1 MLRTLTSTFKFKI
14 MSTKAKK
21 GIVITNARMIDGTG
35 QDPVENTVIFI
46 EGERIKNITTKDV
59 LNGQPLDDYFEIDVK
74 GKTVLPGLIEG
85 HYHISYTDVLELSDL
100 DLKLPPEEC
109 TVLAA
114 QNGELILRCGYT
126 SVFSAGAL
134 HRVDVALRDLIEAGR
149 MVGPRLL
156 ASGRD
161 ICPTSGMLDWNPSYW
176 KLGMDGLAIFADG
189 VDEVRKAARQIMRDR
204 ANMIKVY
211 LTGEGLLRPWMPQEE
226 TMMTKEELA
235 AVTDEARRR
244 NRMVMAH
251 SRGADGVKLC
261 VETGVHVIHHATM
274 ADQEAI
280 DMIAA
285 NKEKHF
291 VVPAL
296 GLTYATANYA
306 ADYGVP
312 EAVVKDGLHQEEY
325 DEGCK
330 VMKKLK
336 DAGVRVLPGGDYGF
350 AWCPHGLEARD
361 MELFVRDMGFTPME
375 TLVAATKWGSE
386 IMRMEDDVGTLETGK
401 FADILVVEG
410 DPLEDITLFQ
420 DRSNIQLVM
429 KGGDIMCNQLGLPQL
444 LTPEHTI
451 EEHRA
456 RVEKTLGYKPGPLG
470 NPEVSESAAQK
481 KRNDMFAQLLA
492 RT

>member
-1 MLRTLTSTFKFKI
+1 
-14 MSTKAKK
+14 MSTKQKK

-35 QDPVENTVIFI
+35 KDPVENSAIFI
-46 EGERIKNITTKDV
+46 QGERIESINTMDA
-59 LNGQPLDDYFEIDVK
+59 LDGRSLEDYFEIDVK

-189 VDEVRKAARQIMRDR
+189 VDEVRKAAREIMRDR
-204 ANMIKVY
+204 ANMIKIY

-226 TMMTKEELA
+226 TMMTKEEVA

-251 SRGADGVKLC
+251 SRGADGVKIC
-261 VETGVHVIHHATM
+261 VETGVDVIHHATL

-280 DMIAA
+280 DMIIA

-296 GLTYATANYA
+296 GLTWATAKNA
-306 ADYGVP
+306 ADCGVP
-312 EAVVKDGLHQEEY
+312 EAVVKAGFYQEEY

-336 DAGVRVLPGGDYGF
+336 DGGVRVLPGGDYGF
-350 AWCPHGLEARD
+350 AWCPHGNEAKD
-361 MELFVRDMGFTPME
+361 LELFVNDMGFTPME

-386 IMRMEDDVGTLETGK
+386 IMRMEDDVGTLEVGK
-401 FADILVVEG
+401 YADVLVVEG
-410 DPLEDITLFQ
+410 DPLKDITLFQ
-420 DRSNIQLVM
+420 DRSNIQMVM
-429 KGGDIMCNQLGLPQL
+429 KGGDIMCNQLGLPQM

-456 RVEKTLGYKPGPLG
+456 RVEETLGYKPGSLG
-470 NPEVSESAAQK
+470 NPEVSESALQK
-481 KRNDMFAQLLA
+481 KRNEMFAQLLA

>member
-1 MLRTLTSTFKFKI
+1 
-14 MSTKAKK
+14 MSTERKK
-21 GIVITNARMIDGTG
+21 GLVFTNARMIDGTG
-35 QDPVENTVIFI
+35 QDPVDNSVIFI
-46 EGERIKNITTKDV
+46 QGERIESITTMDG
-59 LNGQPLDDYFEIDVK
+59 LNGRSLDDYYEIDVK

-85 HYHISYTDVLELSDL
+85 HFHISYTDVLELSDL
-100 DLKLPPEEC
+100 DLKLPAEEC

-134 HRVDVALRDLIEAGR
+134 HRVDVALRDLIEAGK
-149 MVGPRLL
+149 MIGPRLL

-176 KLGMDGLAIFADG
+176 KLGMSGLAIFADG
-189 VDEVRKAARQIMRDR
+189 ADEVRKAAREIMRDR
-204 ANMIKVY
+204 ANMIKIY

-226 TMMTKEELA
+226 TMMTREEVA

-251 SRGADGVKLC
+251 SRGADGVKIC
-261 VETGVHVIHHATM
+261 VETGVDVIHHATM

-280 DMIAA
+280 EMIIE

-296 GLTYATANYA
+296 GLTWATANFA
-306 ADYGVP
+306 VDYGVP
-312 EAVVKDGLHQEEY
+312 EAVVTEGLHQEEY
-325 DEGCK
+325 EQGCK
-330 VMKKLK
+330 VMKQLNE
-336 DAGVRVLPGGDYGF
+336 AGVRVLPGGDYGV
-350 AWCPHGLEARD
+350 AWCPHGNDAKDL
-361 MELFVRDMGFTPME
+361 ELFVRDMGFTPME
-375 TLVAATKWGSE
+375 VLVAATKWGSE
-386 IMRMEDDVGTLETGK
+386 IMRMEDDVGTLEAGK
-401 FADILVVEG
+401 YADILVVEG

-420 DRSNIQLVM
+420 DRSNIQMVM
-429 KGGDIMCNQLGLPQL
+429 KGGDIMCNQLGLPQML
-444 LTPEHTI
+444 AVEHTMK
-451 EEHRA
+451 EHHA
-456 RVEKTLGYKPGPLG
+456 RVEETLGYKPGSLG

-481 KRNDMFAQLLA
+481 KRNEMFTQLLA

>member
-1 MLRTLTSTFKFKI
+1 
-14 MSTKAKK
+14 MSTQAKK

-46 EGERIKNITTKDV
+46 EGERIKTITTKDA
-59 LNGQPLDDYFEIDVK
+59 LDGQPLEDYYEIDLK

-85 HYHISYTDVLELSDL
+85 HFHISYTDVLDLSDL

-189 VDEVRKAARQIMRDR
+189 VDEVRKAAREIMRDR
-204 ANMIKVY
+204 ANMIKIY

-226 TMMTKEELA
+226 TMMTKEEVA

-251 SRGADGVKLC
+251 SRGADGVKIC

-296 GLTYATANYA
+296 GLTYATANFA

-312 EAVVKDGLHQEEY
+312 EAVIKDGLHQEEY
-325 DEGCK
+325 EEGCK

-336 DAGVRVLPGGDYGF
+336 EAGVRVLPGGDYGF
-350 AWCPHGLEARD
+350 AWCPHGDEARD
-361 MELFVRDMGFTPME
+361 LELFVRDMGFTPME

-386 IMRMEDDVGTLETGK
+386 IMRMEDDVGTLEAGK

-410 DPLEDITLFQ
+410 DPLKDITLFQ

-429 KGGDIMCNQLGLPQL
+429 KGGEIMCNQLGLPQM

-456 RVEKTLGYKPGPLG
+456 RVEETLGYKPGALG
-470 NPEVSESAAQK
+470 NPEVSESALQQ

>member
-1 MLRTLTSTFKFKI
+1 

-35 QDPVENTVIFI
+35 KDPVDNSAIFI
-46 EGERIKNITTKDV
+46 QGERIESINTMDA
-59 LNGQPLDDYFEIDVK
+59 LDGRSLEDYFEIDVK

-176 KLGMDGLAIFADG
+176 KLGMEGLAIFADG
-189 VDEVRKAARQIMRDR
+189 VDEVRKAAREIMRDR
-204 ANMIKVY
+204 ANMIKIY

-226 TMMTKEELA
+226 TMMTREEVA
-235 AVTDEARRR
+235 AVTDEAHRR

-251 SRGADGVKLC
+251 SRGADGVKIC
-261 VETGVHVIHHATM
+261 VETGVDVIHHATL

-280 DMIAA
+280 DMIIA

-296 GLTYATANYA
+296 GLTWATAKNA
-306 ADYGVP
+306 ANCGVP
-312 EAVVKDGLHQEEY
+312 EAVVKAGFYQEEY

-336 DAGVRVLPGGDYGF
+336 DGGVRVLPGGDYGF
-350 AWCPHGLEARD
+350 AWCPHGEEAKD
-361 MELFVRDMGFTPME
+361 LELFVNDMGFTPME

-386 IMRMEDDVGTLETGK
+386 IMRMEDDVGTLEVGK
-401 FADILVVEG
+401 YADVLVVEG
-410 DPLEDITLFQ
+410 DPLKDITLFQ
-420 DRSNIQLVM
+420 DRSNIQMVM
-429 KGGDIMCNQLGLPQL
+429 KGGDIMCNQLGLPQM

-456 RVEKTLGYKPGPLG
+456 RVEETLGYKPGSLG
-470 NPEVSESAAQK
+470 NPEVSESALQK
-481 KRNDMFAQLLA
+481 KRNEMFAQLLA